1 MPRLSAEARNRRK
14 LALRQHRQSL
24 VRVDNPRSLAF
35 GLVIPVSEYRIQPRR
50 GEKHGGSRLSGRQV
64 RDIINMKGKGF
75 KQSDVAHLYGVHQSR
90 VCRIWNG
97 KSWSSNDTEGK
108 S

>member
-1 MPRLSAEARNRRK
+1 MPRLSAEAKARRK

-35 GLVIPVSEYRIQPRR
+35 GLVITGAEYRIQPRR
-50 GEKHGGSRLSGRQV
+50 GEKHGGSKLSDRNVQ
-64 RDIINMKGKGF
+64 DIINLKGKGF

-90 VCRIWNG
+90 VCRIWSG
-97 KSWSSNDTEGK
+97 QSWSSNDGGVE
-108 S
+108 